1 MSKKY
6 VYLFSEG
13 NAKMR
18 ELLGGKGANLAE
30 MTGFFEGDDSTYMD
44 GKMRLHGTGSEDY
57 YNGGWYAMLDR
68 WDRGVSLPLHGSLDY
83 SLPMARTGGYRFY
96 MNDKLSFEREFYMG
110 IEHGPSG
117 NEYPVDYTSVA
128 FFYGETPATECMEPT
143 QRLRT
148 VCIPDRHTFYPQ
160 AMRLSLG
167 NNAQVRF
174 GDFPRGMT
182 VSSRGTGLVRV
193 LLEDV
198 PEGRY
203 RIYFDYYAKPNGAEF
218 SVWQRQGM
226 LSDWR
231 SSKAQTEKL
240 VSRFYA
246 GDIVLTP
253 QTNSVSFQIR
263 GNNYRSEFEFA
274 NIYLE
279 RIPE

>member
-1 MSKKY
+1 
-6 VYLFSEG
+6 
-13 NAKMR
+13 
-18 ELLGGKGANLAE
+18 
-30 MTGFFEGDDSTYMD
+30 
-44 GKMRLHGTGSEDY
+44 
-57 YNGGWYAMLDR
+57 
-68 WDRGVSLPLHGSLDY
+68 
-83 SLPMARTGGYRFY
+83 
-96 MNDKLSFEREFYMG
+96 
-110 IEHGPSG
+110 
-117 NEYPVDYTSVA
+117 
-128 FFYGETPATECMEPT
+128 
-143 QRLRT
+143 
-148 VCIPDRHTFYPQ
+148 
-160 AMRLSLG
+160 
-167 NNAQVRF
+167 
-174 GDFPRGMT
+174 MT

-203 RIYFDYYAKPNGAEF
+203 RIYFDYYAKPSGAEF

-231 SSKAQTEKL
+231 SSKAETEKL